1 MFTYSGEIKVVQ
13 FYDLTNAQS
22 VRQVGNNEKYTL
34 VGDIISESN
43 YHNGMYLPQTGS
55 KVRFDYGKY
64 NGIYEVVELVFCDT
78 TKLLRIKV
86 KKV

>member
-1 MFTYSGEIKVVQ
+1 MFAYSGDIKVVQ

-22 VRQVGNNEKYTL
+22 VRQVGSNEKYTL

-55 KVRFDYGKY
+55 KVRFDSGKY
-64 NGIYEVVELVFCDT
+64 NGIYEVVELVFCDA

-86 KKV
+86 IKV